1 MASARIQP
9 TLGDRLGLTV
19 HVSAFR
25 MRVESL
31 AKRFPSSTAACL
43 DDWLLDVA
51 NCRGARIIIRE
62 PPAPAD
68 FMPPPKDIFTQEE
81 LVVAICMLQGL
92 DRPQLLRLAAQIIS
106 RNEFNLVA
114 LARVATRERVG
125 PVLNAMAKEAIK
137 VAPEHPAWSFLARTF
152 AGAAYPHDVVMH
164 WTRLAQP
171 IMSNGRVNAASWR
184 LVA

>member
-1 MASARIQP
+1 MASVVKQH

-31 AKRFPSSTAACL
+31 MKRYPSSTAVFL

-51 NCRGARIIIRE
+51 NSRGARIIVRE
-62 PPAPAD
+62 PAAPDD
-68 FMPPPKDIFTQEE
+68 FLPPPAEVFTQEE

-92 DRPQLLRLAAQIIS
+92 DRPQLLRLAAQLIS
-106 RNEFNLVA
+106 RNELNLKFFTR
-114 LARVATRERVG
+114 LAVRERVG
-125 PVLNAMAKEAIK
+125 PVLNALAKEALK
-137 VAPEHPAWSFLARTF
+137 VVPDHPAWSLLANIF
-152 AGAAYPHDVVMH
+152 AGAAHPHDVVMH

-171 IMSNGRVNAASWR
+171 VMANGRVNAAAWR